1 MTDPDVVV
9 VGGGLG
15 GLAAAARLAAGGR
28 RVTLLEQ
35 AERVGGKLGTV
46 DVGGFRFDT
55 GPSLV
60 TMPPVL
66 ERLFA
71 DTGAP
76 LSEVLDLQRL
86 DVAARYRFGDGVEL
100 DVPGDRAAIPD
111 AIEAA
116 LGGGAG
122 AQWEAFLRHAERV
135 WHATHEHFLESQV
148 SPAGLARLSLRVR
161 DLAAVAPWRSLRGVG
176 ARYLRDERLGML
188 LDRYATYSGSDP
200 RRAPAALAVVPYVEQ
215 EFGSWY
221 VRGGLRRLAEAV
233 ADRCRALGVDIRTG
247 ARVTGIDVAGGR
259 VSGVRVCAE
268 SLPAGDVVANADAAT
283 VYGTAGRPGLLPPG
297 VGASARWRLARTT
310 LSSSGFVLLLA
321 LGGRDPATPHH
332 RVLFPESRAA
342 YDAEFDAY
350 RGSTPAEAPTVYV
363 HAPDDPALRPD
374 DHSAT
379 WFVLVTAPRH
389 DPGRG
394 VDWDAPGLAQRY
406 GERIL
411 DLMAAR
417 GVDVRHRVRH
427 CVVRTPADLE
437 RETLSPGGSIYG
449 TSSDGALAA
458 FLRPANRSPVP
469 GLHLVGGSSHPGG
482 GLPLVTLSAEITARL
497 LLRERNSR
505 P

>member
-1 MTDPDVVV
+1 MTDARVVV

-15 GLAAAARLAAGGR
+15 GLAAAARLAARGH

-46 DVGGFRFDT
+46 AVDGFRFDT

-76 LSEVLDLQRL
+76 LHDVLDLQRL
-86 DVAARYRFGDGVEL
+86 EVAARYRFGEGAEL
-100 DVPGDRAAIPD
+100 DLPGRRDEIAPALDRA
-111 AIEAA
+111 
-116 LGGGAG
+116 LGAGAG
-122 AQWEAFLRHAERV
+122 AQWEAFLGHAERV
-135 WHATHEHFLESQV
+135 WHATHEPFLESPV
-148 SPAGLARLSLRVR
+148 SAGGLARLSLRVR

-176 ARYLRDERLGML
+176 ARYLRDERLGLL

-233 ADRCRALGVDIRTG
+233 ADRCRALGAEVRTG
-247 ARVTGIDVAGGR
+247 ARVAGIDVAGGR
-259 VSGVRVCAE
+259 VRGIRTADGDA
-268 SLPAGDVVANADAAT
+268 LPAEVVVANADAAT
-283 VYGTAGRPGLLPPG
+283 VYGGLLPAG
-297 VGASARWRLARTT
+297 VGRATRWRLARTT
-310 LSSSGFVLLLA
+310 PSSSGFVLLLG
-321 LGGRDPATPHH
+321 LDGRDPATPHH
-332 RVLFPESRAA
+332 RVLFPPSRAA

-350 RGSTPAEAPTVYV
+350 RGREPAPSPAVYV
-363 HAPDDPALRPD
+363 HAPDDPALRPGD
-374 DHSAT
+374 ASEA

-406 GERIL
+406 AERVL
-411 DLMAAR
+411 ALMAER
-417 GVDVRHRVRH
+417 GVDVRHRIRS
-427 CVVRTPADLE
+427 CTVRTPADLE

-458 FLRPANRSPVP
+458 FLRPANRSPVD
-469 GLHLVGGSSHPGG
+469 GLYLVGGSAHPGG
-482 GLPLVTLSAEITARL
+482 GLPLVTLSAEITAGLCAARL
-497 LLRERNSR
+497 
-505 P
+505 

>member
-1 MTDPDVVV
+1 
-9 VGGGLG
+9 
-15 GLAAAARLAAGGR
+15 
-28 RVTLLEQ
+28 
-35 AERVGGKLGTV
+35 
-46 DVGGFRFDT
+46 
-55 GPSLV
+55 
-60 TMPPVL
+60 
-66 ERLFA
+66 
-71 DTGAP
+71 
-76 LSEVLDLQRL
+76 
-86 DVAARYRFGDGVEL
+86 
-100 DVPGDRAAIPD
+100 
-111 AIEAA
+111 
-116 LGGGAG
+116 
-122 AQWEAFLRHAERV
+122 
-135 WHATHEHFLESQV
+135 
-148 SPAGLARLSLRVR
+148 
-161 DLAAVAPWRSLRGVG
+161 
-176 ARYLRDERLGML
+176 ML

-233 ADRCRALGVDIRTG
+233 ADRCRALGVEIRTG
-247 ARVTGIDVAGGR
+247 RRVTGIEVAHGR
-259 VSGVRVCAE
+259 VSGVRVGGE

-283 VYGTAGRPGLLPPG
+283 VYGTTGRPGLLPPG

-310 LSSSGFVLLLA
+310 PSSSGFVLLLG
-321 LGGRDPATPHH
+321 LDGRDPATPHH

-350 RGSTPAEAPTVYV
+350 RGAAPADAPVVYV

-374 DHSAT
+374 DHSEA

-406 GERIL
+406 AERIL

-427 CVVRTPADLE
+427 CVARTPADLE

-458 FLRPANRSPVP
+458 FLRPANRSPVA

-497 LLRERNSR
+497 VLRERSLGQ
-505 P
+505 

>member
-1 MTDPDVVV
+1 MSRTTRTVV
-9 VGGGLG
+9 VGAGLG
-15 GLAAAARLAAGGR
+15 GLAVAARLAAGGHD
-28 RVTLLEQ
+28 VTVLE
-35 AERVGGKLGTV
+35 AADRVGGKLGTV
-46 DVGGFRFDT
+46 RVDGFRFDT

-76 LSEVLDLQRL
+76 MSEVLDLQRL

-100 DVPGDRAAIPD
+100 DLPGERSAIAPALD
-111 AIEAA
+111 DA
-116 LGGGAG
+116 LGAGAG

-135 WHATHEHFLESQV
+135 WDATHEHFLSSPV
-148 SPAGLARLSLRVR
+148 SAAGLARLSLRVR
-161 DLAAVAPWRSLRGVG
+161 DLLAVAPWRSLRGVG

-221 VRGGLRRLAEAV
+221 VRGGLRGLAEAV
-233 ADRCRALGVDIRTG
+233 ADRCRSLGVVIRTG
-247 ARVTGIDVAGGR
+247 ARVHRVERRDGR
-259 VSGVRVCAE
+259 VSGVRLGSGERV
-268 SLPAGDVVANADAAT
+268 PADVVVANADAST
-283 VYGTAGRPGLLPPG
+283 VYGPRGLLPHP
-297 VGASARWRLARTT
+297 AQARRLARTMP
-310 LSSSGFVLLLA
+310 SSSGFVLLLG
-321 LGGRDPATPHH
+321 LDGRDPSTPHH
-332 RVLFPESRAA
+332 RVLFPPSRAA

-350 RGSTPAEAPTVYV
+350 RGAAPPDAPTVYV
-363 HAPDDPALRPD
+363 HAPDDPALRHD
-374 DHSAT
+374 DDCEA

-389 DPGRG
+389 APGRG

-406 GERIL
+406 AERVL
-411 DLMAAR
+411 ALMAER
-417 GVDVRHRVRH
+417 GVDVRHRVRT
-427 CVVRTPADLE
+427 CTVRTPADLE

-469 GLHLVGGSSHPGG
+469 GLYLVGGSSHPGG

-497 LLRERNSR
+497 VLRA
-505 P
+505 

>member
-1 MTDPDVVV
+1 MTTTVV
-9 VGGGLG
+9 VGAGLG
-15 GLAAAARLAAGGR
+15 GLAAAARLAAAGHD
-28 RVTLLEQ
+28 VTVLEQ

-46 DVGGFRFDT
+46 EVGGFRFDI

-76 LSEVLDLQRL
+76 LRDVLDLQRL
-86 DVAARYRFGDGVEL
+86 DVAARYRFGDGTVL
-100 DVPGDRAAIPD
+100 DLPGSRPDIPD
-111 AIEAA
+111 ALDDA
-116 LGGGAG
+116 LGAG
-122 AQWEAFLRHAERV
+122 AGEQWAGFLDHAERV
-135 WHATHEHFLESQV
+135 WHATHEHFLESPV

-161 DLAAVAPWRSLRGVG
+161 DLLAVAPWRSLRGVG

-221 VRGGLRRLAEAV
+221 VPGGLRRLAEVLAQ
-233 ADRCRALGVDIRTG
+233 RCRALGVAIRTG
-247 ARVTGIDVAGGR
+247 ARVASVEVHGDR
-259 VSGVRVCAE
+259 VRGVRLTGGERIGADV
-268 SLPAGDVVANADAAT
+268 VVANADAAT
-283 VYGTAGRPGLLPPG
+283 VYGPGGMLPHR
-297 VGASARWRLARTT
+297 ASARRLARTT
-310 LSSSGFVLLLA
+310 PSSSGFVLLLGLA
-321 LGGRDPATPHH
+321 GREPAGSAGPHH
-332 RVLFPESRAA
+332 RVLFPPSRAA

-350 RGSTPAEAPTVYV
+350 RQGTPAAAPAVYV

-374 DHSAT
+374 DDSET

-389 DPGRG
+389 EPGRG

-406 GERIL
+406 ADRIL
-411 DLMAAR
+411 ALMAER
-417 GVDVRHRVRH
+417 GVDVRDRIREY
-427 CVVRTPADLE
+427 VVRTPADLE

-449 TSSDGALAA
+449 TSSDGPLAA
-458 FLRPANRSPVP
+458 FLRPANRSPVD
-469 GLHLVGGSSHPGG
+469 GLYLVGGSAHPGG

-497 LLRERNSR
+497 LTRA
-505 P
+505 